1 MHDHGNRRSI
11 RLQGFDYRNGGRY
24 FVTICTKNRRCTLGD
39 IRNGIMGLSDIGC
52 VVAQYWQEI
61 PRHFPGIECDIFV
74 VMPNH
79 IHGILYMDDPIR
91 RGVAYDPD
99 NGIRTGVAYDP
110 DNGIR
115 TGVAY
120 DPDNG
125 IRTGVACNAPTTGQ
139 LTGPMPGSFG
149 TIIRSFK
156 SACTKRIRTF
166 DPAFAWQRNYYE
178 RIIRDHDEYAR
189 IYAYIIR
196 NPQNWKKD
204 DLCI

>member
-1 MHDHGNRRSI
+1 MNDHGNRRSI

-24 FVTICTKNRRCTLGD
+24 FVTICTKDRQCVFGD
-39 IRNGIMGLSDIGC
+39 IRHGMMGLSDIGC
-52 VVAQYWQEI
+52 IAANCWQQI
-61 PRHFPGIECDIFV
+61 PKHFPGTVPDIFI

-79 IHGILYMDDPIR
+79 IHGILYMDNPIR
-91 RGVAYDPD
+91 RGVACDPN
-99 NGIRTGVAYDP
+99 NGIR
-110 DNGIR
+110 R
-115 TGVAY
+115 
-120 DPDNG
+120 
-125 IRTGVACNAPTTGQ
+125 GVACNAPTTGQ

-156 SACTKRIRTF
+156 SACTKCIHAI

-204 DLCI
+204 DLFI